1 MRWEPEEGIE
11 PSTSFLPR
19 KRSADEL
26 LRLINTVLLYIMDKV
41 ISSLIAF
48 LIALVPT
55 SLTSNIPVN
64 TNQTTIIFTG
74 DVMLGRSVMG
84 SALDNNDNLYPF
96 RKTSEFLKNADI
108 TMVNLE
114 NPIVKDCARVSGGFK
129 FCTSPDVAK
138 GLSFSGI
145 DIVSL
150 SNNHSGNYGQSG
162 LMETKKY
169 LDELGIKY
177 VDGSN
182 LEIIEKNGTKFGFL
196 AFDYTISKNNLDHD
210 LELIKTSDPQI
221 DILIVMPHWG
231 EEYKDIAN
239 KFQVDAAH
247 RMIENGADI
256 IVGSHPH
263 WVQNYEEYLG
273 KLVYY
278 SLGNFIFDQSWSEE
292 TKKGLVVKM
301 TFDEDKITKR
311 EEFKTYTP
319 QKGQPIIID
328 ESPKE

>member
-1 MRWEPEEGIE
+1 M
-11 PSTSFLPR
+11 SNL
-19 KRSADEL
+19 
-26 LRLINTVLLYIMDKV
+26 

-48 LIALVPT
+48 LIALVPAFAVPL
-55 SLTSNIPVN
+55 SKHV
-64 TNQTTIIFTG
+64 TNDEVTILFTG

-84 SALDNNDNLYPF
+84 SAIDNNDNLYPF

-114 NPIVKDCARVSGGFK
+114 NPIIKDCARVSGGFK
-129 FCTSPDVAK
+129 FCTSPDIAK
-138 GLSFSGI
+138 GLLFSGI

-150 SNNHSGNYGQSG
+150 SNNHSSNYGLSG
-162 LMETKKY
+162 LIETKKY

-182 LEIIEKNGTKFGFL
+182 LEIIEKNGKKFGFL

-210 LELIKTSDPQI
+210 IELIKTSDPQI

-231 EEYKDIAN
+231 EEYKDTAN
-239 KFQVDAAH
+239 KFQVDTAH

-263 WVQNYEEYLG
+263 WIQNYEEYQG
-273 KLVYY
+273 KPIYY
-278 SLGNFIFDQSWSEE
+278 SLGNFVFDQSWSEE

>member
-1 MRWEPEEGIE
+1 
-11 PSTSFLPR
+11 
-19 KRSADEL
+19 
-26 LRLINTVLLYIMDKV
+26 MDKL

-55 SLTSNIPVN
+55 SFTSNTPIIN
-64 TNQTTIIFTG
+64 NQTSIIFTG

-84 SALDNNDNLYPF
+84 ESIDNNDNLYPF
-96 RKTSEFLKNADI
+96 RKTADFLKKADI

-138 GLSFSGI
+138 GLSFSEI

-150 SNNHSGNYGQSG
+150 SNNHSSNYGQSG
-162 LMETKKY
+162 LSETKKY

-182 LEIIEKNGTKFGFL
+182 LEIIEKNGIKFGFL

-210 LELIKTSDPQI
+210 LELINTSDPQI
-221 DILIVMPHWG
+221 NILIVMPHWG
-231 EEYKDIAN
+231 EEYKDAAN
-239 KFQVDAAH
+239 KFQVDTAH
-247 RMIENGADI
+247 QMIENGADI
-256 IVGSHPH
+256 IIGSHPH
-263 WVQNYEEYLG
+263 WVQNFEEYQG
-273 KLVYY
+273 KPIYY

-292 TKKGLVVKM
+292 TKKGLVVKISFEN
-301 TFDEDKITKR
+301 TNLIKR

-319 QKGQPIIID
+319 KKGQPIIID

>member
-1 MRWEPEEGIE
+1 MVQ
-11 PSTSFLPR
+11 
-19 KRSADEL
+19 
-26 LRLINTVLLYIMDKV
+26 N
-41 ISSLIAF
+41 
-48 LIALVPT
+48 LV
-55 SLTSNIPVN
+55 
-64 TNQTTIIFTG
+64 
-74 DVMLGRSVMG
+74 
-84 SALDNNDNLYPF
+84 
-96 RKTSEFLKNADI
+96 
-108 TMVNLE
+108 
-114 NPIVKDCARVSGGFK
+114 
-129 FCTSPDVAK
+129 
-138 GLSFSGI
+138 
-145 DIVSL
+145 
-150 SNNHSGNYGQSG
+150 
-162 LMETKKY
+162 
-169 LDELGIKY
+169 
-177 VDGSN
+177 
-182 LEIIEKNGTKFGFL
+182 FL

>member
-1 MRWEPEEGIE
+1 
-11 PSTSFLPR
+11 
-19 KRSADEL
+19 
-26 LRLINTVLLYIMDKV
+26 MDNL

-48 LIALVPT
+48 LIALVPA
-55 SLTSNIPVN
+55 SFISNTPTVN
-64 TNQTTIIFTG
+64 NQTTIIFAG

-96 RKTSEFLKNADI
+96 RKTSEFLKKADI

-114 NPIVKDCARVSGGFK
+114 NPIIKDCTRVSGGFK

-150 SNNHSGNYGQSG
+150 SNNHSANYGQPG
-162 LMETKKY
+162 LIETKKY

-182 LEIIEKNGTKFGFL
+182 LEIIEKNSTKFGFL

-221 DILIVMPHWG
+221 DMLIIMPHWG
-231 EEYKDIAN
+231 EEYKDTAN
-239 KFQVDAAH
+239 KFQVDTAH

-263 WVQNYEEYLG
+263 WVQNYEEYQG
-273 KLVYY
+273 KPIYY

-301 TFDEDKITKR
+301 TFDNEEIVKR
-311 EEFKTYTP
+311 EEFKTYIP

>member
-1 MRWEPEEGIE
+1 M
-11 PSTSFLPR
+11 SNL
-19 KRSADEL
+19 
-26 LRLINTVLLYIMDKV
+26 

-48 LIALVPT
+48 LIALVPVT
-55 SLTSNIPVN
+55 LSNVVSPQI
-64 TNQTTIIFTG
+64 NQTTIIFTG

-84 SALDNNDNLYPF
+84 SALDNTDNLYPF

-114 NPIVKDCARVSGGFK
+114 NPIIKDCPRVSGGFK

-150 SNNHSGNYGQSG
+150 SNNHSANYGQSG
-162 LMETKKY
+162 LSETKQY

-221 DILIVMPHWG
+221 DVLIVMPHWG
-231 EEYKDIAN
+231 EEYKDNAN
-239 KFQVDAAH
+239 KFQVDTAH

-263 WVQNYEEYLG
+263 WVQNYEEINPTSPDGLRWARPI
-273 KLVYY
+273 YY